1 MRGGRTGEG
10 AQSGCEDA
18 DGLVDERIFTQG
30 WQLSYC
36 DNCQSL
42 FFLAI
47 PDFLLLIPSHLMLQ
61 PNAHTARIVQI
72 LMVISLIR
80 YITY

>member
-1 MRGGRTGEG
+1 M
-10 AQSGCEDA
+10 
-18 DGLVDERIFTQG
+18 
-30 WQLSYC
+30 SYC
-36 DNCQSL
+36 DNCQPL
-42 FFLAI
+42 FFLVI

-72 LMVISLIR
+72 LMAISLIR